1 VPDYCTN
8 LGRGIDGLRVGVIRE
23 LHEHADVH
31 PEVKSAVDAAAGT
44 LRELGADVR
53 EVSIPLIA
61 HAGAIYVA
69 IGDTEGAG
77 ACDDLLRDQPQM
89 LDAASRTRLQ
99 AASLVPFKL
108 YNRAMK
114 ARVLLRGQFM
124 DALSRVDVLISPTSP
139 FPAPKHTALTAP
151 FSDASDV
158 RARFFFRRA
167 YTGSYALAS
176 LPAISVPCG
185 FTSGHLPIGLQ
196 IGGRPFAEATLLQT
210 AHAYEQATPWHTQR
224 APAATAV

>member
-1 VPDYCTN
+1 MTKTVEDCSLVLGAIAGYDPKDPATSRRSVPDYCVS
-8 LGRGIDGLRVGVIRE
+8 LGRGIGGLRVGLIRE

-31 PEVKSAVDAAAGT
+31 PEVKRAVEAAAGT
-44 LRELGADVR
+44 LRALGADVR

-77 ACDDLLRDQPQM
+77 ACDELLHDQPQM
-89 LDAASRTRLQ
+89 LDPASRTRLQ

-124 DALSRVDVLISPTSP
+124 NALSDVDVLISATSP

-151 FSDASDV
+151 FSDAEDV
-158 RARFFFRRA
+158 RSRFFW
-167 YTGSYALAS
+167 AS
-176 LPAISVPCG
+176 S
-185 FTSGHLPIGLQ
+185 
-196 IGGRPFAEATLLQT
+196 R
-210 AHAYEQATPWHTQR
+210 
-224 APAATAV
+224 

>member
-1 VPDYCTN
+1 MAPPDDRLTVN
-8 LGRGIDGLRVGVIRE
+8 
-23 LHEHADVH
+23 EHADVH
-31 PEVKSAVDAAAGT
+31 PDVKSAVEAAAET
-44 LRELGADVR
+44 LRALGADVR
-53 EVSIPLIA
+53 EISIPLIA
-61 HAGAIYVA
+61 HAGAVYVA

-77 ACDDLLRDQPQM
+77 ASDELLRDQPQM
-89 LDAASRTRLQ
+89 LDPAPRTRLQ

-124 DALSRVDVLISPTSP
+124 NALAQVDVLISPTSP

-151 FSDASDV
+151 FSDADDV

-167 YTGSYALAS
+167 YTASYALAA

-185 FTSGHLPIGLQ
+185 FTSEHLPIGLQ

-210 AHAYEQATPWHTQR
+210 AHAYEQATQWHKQR
-224 APAATAV
+224 AAGAMAV